1 MTEKAIC
8 FLFGQ
13 TQPLSRL
20 KQEPM
25 PTTTKATF
33 WQRTGVQNW
42 FLKKETSYTET
53 VSMTPDLVYR
63 YIIEKFK
70 DSIAELSFADRIIF
84 YHEYIICFSPPDYNK
99 FMDNNRGIF
108 SLIIKESVKAF
119 YGILQEYQQKGK
131 KVTNSANKWV
141 FRFVS
146 HPDYEKGD
154 KSFIGKLLPG
164 NAYRGEENLRVTF
177 IPRQTGIAQTFDI
190 ADEILKDF
198 TYYSDGYY
206 EIPWNESLVPGD
218 GNAVSQSKYFARME
232 ATLPEKEYAGKK
244 IEYLI
249 REENFLICGIDEKPN
264 RPGAFCIPSDWVST
278 PHLSVRYDKTADKF
292 YIASFGE
299 KTLVNENEVMKSY
312 PDSPVWTALPMN
324 SRIVLNGIVS
334 INLFKV

>member
-1 MTEKAIC
+1 
-8 FLFGQ
+8 
-13 TQPLSRL
+13 
-20 KQEPM
+20 M
-25 PTTTKATF
+25 PTTTKPTF
-33 WQRTGVQNW
+33 WQRTGVQSW

-53 VSMTPDLVYR
+53 VSMTPDSVYK

-70 DSIAELSFADRIIF
+70 ESIAELSFADRIIF

-119 YGILQEYQQKGK
+119 YGILQEHRRKGK
-131 KVTNSANKWV
+131 KVTASANKWV

-164 NAYRGEENLRVTF
+164 KVHRGDENLRVTF

-190 ADEILKDF
+190 ADDLLQDF

-206 EIPWNESLVPGD
+206 ELPWQDTLEAGD
-218 GNAVSQSKYFARME
+218 VSDVSRPRYFARLD
-232 ATLPEKEYAGKK
+232 ATVPEKKYVGKK
-244 IEYLI
+244 IEYLVK
-249 REENFLICGIDEKPN
+249 EEAFLISGSDEKPDLTGVF
-264 RPGAFCIPSDWVST
+264 RVPSEWVSS

-299 KTLVNENEVMKSY
+299 KTLVNENEIAKSY
-312 PDSPVWTALPMN
+312 PDAPVWTVLPMN
-324 SRIVLNGIVS
+324 SRMVLNGIVS
-334 INLFKV
+334 INIFKV

>member
-1 MTEKAIC
+1 
-8 FLFGQ
+8 
-13 TQPLSRL
+13 
-20 KQEPM
+20 M
-25 PTTTKATF
+25 PTITKSTF
-33 WQRTGVQNW
+33 WQRTGVQSW
-42 FLKKETSYTET
+42 FLKKEASYTET
-53 VSMTPDLVYR
+53 ASMTPDLVYR

-119 YGILQEYQQKGK
+119 YGILQEYREKGK
-131 KVTNSANKWV
+131 KVRASSNKWV

-206 EIPWNESLVPGD
+206 EIPWNESLVAGD
-218 GNAVSQSKYFARME
+218 GNLVSQPKYFARME

-249 REENFLICGIDEKPN
+249 KEENFLICGIDGKPN
-264 RPGAFCIPSDWVST
+264 RPEVFCVPSDWVST

-299 KTLVNENEVMKSY
+299 KTLVNENEVAKSY
-312 PDSPVWTALPMN
+312 PDSPVWTVLPVN

>member
-1 MTEKAIC
+1 
-8 FLFGQ
+8 
-13 TQPLSRL
+13 
-20 KQEPM
+20 M
-25 PTTTKATF
+25 PVAAKPTF
-33 WQRTGVQNW
+33 WQRTGVQSW
-42 FLKKETSYTET
+42 LLKKETAFTET
-53 VSMTPDLVYR
+53 TSITPDLVYK
-63 YIIEKFK
+63 YIIEKFRE
-70 DSIAELSFADRIIF
+70 SITELSFADRVIF

-119 YGILQEYQQKGK
+119 YTILKEYRQKDK
-131 KVTNSANKWV
+131 KVTASANKWV

-164 NAYRGEENLRVTF
+164 NVHQKEENLRVTF

-206 EIPWNESLVPGD
+206 EIPWQDSLVLGD
-218 GNAVSQSKYFARME
+218 INDVAKPKYFARLE

-244 IEYLI
+244 LEYLVKDEAFI
-249 REENFLICGIDEKPN
+249 VSGIDEKPGQ
-264 RPGAFCIPSDWVST
+264 PGVFRVPSEWVST
-278 PHLSVRYDKTADKF
+278 PHLSVRYDKAADKF
-292 YIASFGE
+292 FVASFGE
-299 KTLVNENEVMKSY
+299 KTIVNENEVQKSY
-312 PDSPVWTALPMN
+312 QNSPVWTDLPMN

-334 INLFKV
+334 INIFKV

>member
-1 MTEKAIC
+1 MH
-8 FLFGQ
+8 
-13 TQPLSRL
+13 
-20 KQEPM
+20 M
-25 PTTTKATF
+25 TTKPTF

-42 FLKKETSYTET
+42 FLKKETGFTET
-53 VSMTPDLVYR
+53 ASITPDQVYK
-63 YIIEKFK
+63 YIIEKFRE
-70 DSIAELSFADRIIF
+70 SITELSFADRIIF

-119 YGILQEYQQKGK
+119 YNILKEHRQKGR
-131 KVTNSANKWV
+131 KVTASANKWA

-164 NAYRGEENLRVTF
+164 NIQQKEENLRVTF

-198 TYYSDGYY
+198 TFYSDGYY
-206 EIPWNESLVPGD
+206 EIPWQDSLELGELMDAKVPR
-218 GNAVSQSKYFARME
+218 YFARLE

-244 IEYLI
+244 LEYLI
-249 REENFLICGIDEKPN
+249 KDEAITVSGVDEKPGQ
-264 RPGAFCIPSDWVST
+264 PGVFLIPSEWVST
-278 PHLSVRYDKTADKF
+278 PHLSMRYDKTADKF
-292 YIASFGE
+292 FLASFGE
-299 KTLVNENEVMKSY
+299 KTIVNENEVKNSY
-312 PDSPVWTALPMN
+312 KDAPLWTDLPMN

-334 INLFKV
+334 INIFRI